1 MYTWFVFLHLV
12 GIILFVIAHGVSAS
26 VSFQVRRERNL
37 DRLRALAEL
46 SATSYPLTY
55 GGLLLLLV
63 SGIIAGFMG
72 HWWGGGWIWSSI
84 IVLIAIIV
92 GMVRFGSNYFNRL
105 RKAVGSPY
113 RDGNKIHPPDEPAS
127 MAEIE
132 TLLAAGKPWVL
143 TLIGFGGLILV
154 AWLMMFKPF

>member
-12 GIILFVIAHGVSAS
+12 GILLFVIAHGVSAS

-63 SGIIAGFMG
+63 SGIITGFMG
-72 HWWGGGWIWSSI
+72 HWWGSGWIWVSI
-84 IVLIAIIV
+84 IVLIAIICRHGEV
-92 GMVRFGSNYFNRL
+92 WVKLFQPLAQGS
-105 RKAVGSPY
+105 
-113 RDGNKIHPPDEPAS
+113 
-127 MAEIE
+127 
-132 TLLAAGKPWVL
+132 WL
-143 TLIGFGGLILV
+143 TLSRR
-154 AWLMMFKPF
+154 K